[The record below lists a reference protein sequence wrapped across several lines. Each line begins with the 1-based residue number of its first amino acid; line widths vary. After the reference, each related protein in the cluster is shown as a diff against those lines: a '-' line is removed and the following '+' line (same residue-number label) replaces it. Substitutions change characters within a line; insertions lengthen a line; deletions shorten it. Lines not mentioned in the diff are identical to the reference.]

1 MSTTVVV
8 GNQNAAGIDRD
19 SASFPLTQW
28 GGRFLDDEEHQQQ
41 GPLPVLES
49 EYEVL
54 KEEVRKMVTAEDDGK
69 PSAIAQKL
77 RVIDAVQRLGIGYH
91 FEKEIEEALEKV
103 HALGDELFVIIHDHD
118 DNTTTDDLYNVSLR
132 FRLLRQQGLRVSPD
146 GFRNLKDGEGN
157 FKGWLA
163 SDEQGLLS
171 LYEAAHVAIHGEG
184 ILDEALSFAT
194 KTLKSILPKLSPS
207 FHKQVKFALGL
218 PSWKCVPRSLTRNY
232 IDFYSEDVSHNH
244 KLLRFAKL
252 DFNLLQ
258 KLHRQE
264 LHEISEWWKSLNV
277 TTNFPHAR
285 DRVVECYYWIYAV
298 YFEPKYQ
305 LARVMCTKIISM
317 LSLLDDTCDNF
328 ATFEEV
334 KMLTEAI
341 ESFHVSALEA
351 LPETMKNL
359 YRIIIDLYDEIEM
372 ELAKTGP
379 TFAVDYAKEELK
391 KICRAHLAE
400 VQWRTKDHVPTLEEY
415 KIDAYVTS
423 GFPILCTS
431 AFVGMGVEIATRE
444 AFEWVTNEPKMVRAA
459 SVISRIQNDI
469 VSHKWERERSHAASA
484 IECYMKEHGA
494 SEEEAI
500 EFCWEEISRAWKDI
514 AEECQKPT
522 PLPVALT
529 DRVLNFARSISVI
542 YENGDGYTH
551 SHLLKAHIASLFAD
565 PVPL

>member
-1 MSTTVVV
+1 MSTTTTVV
-8 GNQNAAGIDRD
+8 GNQNAAGGIDRD

-28 GGRFLDDEEHQQQ
+28 GDRFLDQVDQQIRS
-41 GPLPVLES
+41 PLLVET
-49 EYEVL
+49 EYDVL
-54 KEEVRKMVTAEDDGK
+54 KEEVRKMVTAAEDDNQL
-69 PSAIAQKL
+69 PAIVEKL
-77 RVIDAVQRLGIGYH
+77 RVIDAVQRLGVGYL

-103 HALGDELFVIIHDHD
+103 HALGDEPFTIE
-118 DNTTTDDLYNVSLR
+118 DNTTAHLYNAALR
-132 FRLLRQQGLRVSPD
+132 FRLLRQQGLPVSSD
-146 GFRNLKDGEGN
+146 GFRKLKDSEGR
-157 FKGWLA
+157 FKEWLA

-171 LYEAAHVAIHGEG
+171 LYEAAHVAVHGEG

-194 KTLKSILPKLSPS
+194 KTLKSILPQLDTS
-207 FHKQVKFALGL
+207 FQKQVKFALGL

-232 IDFYSEDVSHNH
+232 IDFYSEDASHNH

-264 LHEISEWWKSLNV
+264 LHDISEWWKNLNV

-328 ATFEEV
+328 ATVEEV

-341 ESFHVSALEA
+341 ESFHVRALET

-359 YRIIIDLYDEIEM
+359 FRIIIDLYDEIEI

-379 TFAVDYAKEELK
+379 TFAVDYAKDELK

-431 AFVGMGVEIATRE
+431 ALVGMGADIATIQ

-484 IECYMKEHGA
+484 IECYMKEHESS
-494 SEEEAI
+494 SEEAV

>member
-1 MSTTVVV
+1 MSTTTVV
-8 GNQNAAGIDRD
+8 GNQNAAGGIDRD

-28 GGRFLDDEEHQQQ
+28 GDRFLDQVDQQIRS
-41 GPLPVLES
+41 PLLVET
-49 EYEVL
+49 EYDVL
-54 KEEVRKMVTAEDDGK
+54 KEEVRKMVTAAVDDNQL
-69 PSAIAQKL
+69 PAIVEKL
-77 RVIDAVQRLGIGYH
+77 RVIDAVQRLGVGYL

-103 HALGDELFVIIHDHD
+103 HALGDEPFTIQ
-118 DNTTTDDLYNVSLR
+118 DNTTAHLYNAALR
-132 FRLLRQQGLRVSPD
+132 FRLLRQQGLPVSSD
-146 GFRNLKDGEGN
+146 GFRKLKDSEGR
-157 FKGWLA
+157 FKEWLA

-171 LYEAAHVAIHGEG
+171 LYEAAHVAVHGEG

-194 KTLKSILPKLSPS
+194 KTLKSILPQLDTS
-207 FHKQVKFALGL
+207 FQKQVKFALGL

-232 IDFYSEDVSHNH
+232 IDFYSEDASHNH
-244 KLLRFAKL
+244 KLFRFAKL

-264 LHEISEWWKSLNV
+264 LHDISEWWKNLNV

-328 ATFEEV
+328 ATVEEV

-341 ESFHVSALEA
+341 ESFHVQALET

-359 YRIIIDLYDEIEM
+359 FRIILDLYDEIEI
-372 ELAKTGP
+372 ELEKTGP

-431 AFVGMGVEIATRE
+431 AFVGMGADIATIQ

-494 SEEEAI
+494 SEEEAV

-551 SHLLKAHIASLFAD
+551 SHLLKAHITSLFAD